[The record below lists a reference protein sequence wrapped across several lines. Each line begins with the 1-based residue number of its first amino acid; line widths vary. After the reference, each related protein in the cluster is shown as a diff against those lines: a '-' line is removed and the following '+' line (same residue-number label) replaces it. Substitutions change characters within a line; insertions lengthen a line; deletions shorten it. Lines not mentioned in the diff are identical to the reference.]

1 MIKNK
6 QIAKVYWI
14 TGLSGSGKTTVA
26 KEFIKLLN
34 NIGHKCIN
42 IDGDELRK
50 IIGGGFTKKER
61 IIQAQKYSQMCKL
74 FSEQGVTVVAAVGA
88 LFNSIQ
94 KWNRLNIKNYVEVF
108 LDVPIKELKREIK
121 KIIFRVQLG
130 KY

>member
-42 IDGDELRK
+42 IDEK
-50 IIGGGFTKKER
+50 KKER
-61 IIQAQKYSQMCKL
+61 IMQAQKYSQMCKL

-94 KWNRLNIKNYVEVF
+94 KWNRLNIKNYIEVF
-108 LDVPIKELKREIK
+108 LDVPIKELKKRNKKNYIQSSTREIL
-121 KIIFRVQLG
+121 KIL
-130 KY
+130 

>member
-1 MIKNK
+1 MKLYLNHVYLVTGKVYDQLKNLMIKNK

-50 IIGGGFTKKER
+50 IIGGGFTKW
-61 IIQAQKYSQMCKL
+61 II
-74 FSEQGVTVVAAVGA
+74 
-88 LFNSIQ
+88 
-94 KWNRLNIKNYVEVF
+94 
-108 LDVPIKELKREIK
+108 
-121 KIIFRVQLG
+121 
-130 KY
+130 